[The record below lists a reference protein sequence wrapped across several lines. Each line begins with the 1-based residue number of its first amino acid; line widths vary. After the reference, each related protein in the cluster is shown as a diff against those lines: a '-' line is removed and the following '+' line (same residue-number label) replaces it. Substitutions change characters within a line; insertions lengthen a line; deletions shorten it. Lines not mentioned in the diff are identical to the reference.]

1 MKWNASSFINE
12 RQEDIDVVLEE
23 DDEEE
28 EEDEDDDAQICG
40 TPPPVAALPSL
51 RLDARYR

>member
-1 MKWNASSFINE
+1 MELVINE
-12 RQEDIDVVLEE
+12 RLEDIDVVLEE
-23 DDEEE
+23 EDEEE

>member
-1 MKWNASSFINE
+1 MERVINE

-23 DDEEE
+23 DEEE